1 MPRTIDPESFGFLVT
16 DVARLLRAETDRRIN
31 GSGLELTHGE
41 ARALA
46 HAARA
51 GAVRQNVLAERM
63 GIEAMTLSGQLDRLE
78 ARGLITRS
86 PDPSDRRAK
95 LIEIA
100 GDADTMLLRIQKIA
114 VDVRSEVTDD
124 LDAEEWAKFMAVL
137 KTVRDR
143 LMDLRS
149 NGEEGRTA

>member
-1 MPRTIDPESFGFLVT
+1 MSRTIDPEAFGFLIT
-16 DVARLLRAETDRRIN
+16 DTARLLRSEADRRVN
-31 GSGLELTHGE
+31 DSGLELTHGE

-95 LIEIA
+95 LIELT
-100 GDADTMLLRIQKIA
+100 DNADTMLGEIYRISLQLL
-114 VDVRSEVTDD
+114 SEVNQEFDP
-124 LDAEEWAKFMAVL
+124 AEWKQFMSTL
-137 KTVRDR
+137 KRVRDR
-143 LMDLRS
+143 FMDLRS
-149 NGEEGRTA
+149 GEEGKTA